1 MQIVFGAAPTRT
13 VFNVESASSKASCVF
28 MVHIGYVIMDVCAL
42 LHLCRL
48 AVVACMNIYRSYM
61 KVLL

>member
-28 MVHIGYVIMDVCAL
+28 MVHIGYVIMDVC
-42 LHLCRL
+42 
-48 AVVACMNIYRSYM
+48 VVAF
-61 KVLL
+61 VLICCGCVHAHL